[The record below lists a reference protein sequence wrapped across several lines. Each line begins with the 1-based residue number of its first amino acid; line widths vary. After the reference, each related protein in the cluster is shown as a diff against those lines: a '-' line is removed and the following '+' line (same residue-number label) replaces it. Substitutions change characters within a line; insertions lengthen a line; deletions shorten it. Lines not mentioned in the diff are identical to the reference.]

1 MANSVSSHCPTRH
14 GENSGQLFNA
24 AVAQALVL
32 SLWHVVHG
40 FGTFNDS
47 VVDWFDI
54 NLRGLRAS
62 RDDDVFR
69 KHPIIRIWRGS
80 SAILHHNRQRER
92 RRSGP

>member
-47 VVDWFDI
+47 VVAGLM
-54 NLRGLRAS
+54 NLNVWLRTMT
-62 RDDDVFR
+62 
-69 KHPIIRIWRGS
+69 
-80 SAILHHNRQRER
+80 SAIVC
-92 RRSGP
+92 SIGGM